1 METLVLTASYEPVAR
16 VTWKR
21 AITLLFEGKVEVIEE
36 YQDRLIR
43 SVTFEIKMPSV
54 IRFLRAMRARKKT
67 PKFSRE
73 NVYARDNGRCQY
85 CRKKVPRQEATY
97 DHVTP
102 RARGGKTTWENVVI
116 ACVPCNQ
123 HKGARTVAEAGLQ
136 LRSTPSR
143 PKKLPDVVRITITF
157 QKGMPHSWKSWLRDY
172 SYWNG
177 ELENDNDN
185 GE

>member
-16 VTWKR
+16 VSWRR
-21 AITLLFEGKVEVIEE
+21 AVTLLFEGKVEVIEE
-36 YQDRLIR
+36 YEDRLIR

-54 IRFLRAMRARKKT
+54 IRFLRAIRARNKT

-73 NVYARDNGRCQY
+73 NVYARDSGRCQY
-85 CRKKVPRQEATY
+85 CMKKIMRHDATY

-102 RARGGKTTWENVVI
+102 RAFGGKTTWENVVI

-123 HKGARTVAEAGLQ
+123 KKGARTVEQAGMH
-136 LRSTPSR
+136 LRTTPSR
-143 PKKLPDVVRITITF
+143 PKKLPDALRFTITF
-157 QKGMPHSWKSWLRDY
+157 QKGMPHSWKSWLRDF

-177 ELENDNDN
+177 ELENDN